1 MNPIG
6 RNNSLGSGTSLD
18 TGNQFNRLATEAAQQ
33 MDLANYNQ
41 AFSRQNQT
49 NALGDDSDISW
60 DDEYNKGEPMDMA
73 FRLLKMMAFYR

>member
-1 MNPIG
+1 
-6 RNNSLGSGTSLD
+6 TSLD

-60 DDEYNKGEPMDMA
+60 DG
-73 FRLLKMMAFYR
+73 